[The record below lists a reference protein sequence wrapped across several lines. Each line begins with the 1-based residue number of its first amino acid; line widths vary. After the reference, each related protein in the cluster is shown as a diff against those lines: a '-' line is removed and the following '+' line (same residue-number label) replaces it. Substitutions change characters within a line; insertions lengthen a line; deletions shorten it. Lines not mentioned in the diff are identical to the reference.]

1 MKASLHRYY
10 LLLLLLIAAIFLI
23 VGLVA
28 PIITFKKFIFIQN
41 TFSII
46 SGTWGLLKEGHLF
59 LFFIITVFSIIL
71 PIFKIIFLANL
82 VYSSATANS
91 KTTKT
96 LDLVHRFGRWSMLDV
111 FVVAVLVITVKLG
124 AIADVEKHIG
134 LYFYAASAILLMFI
148 TSRVINMK
156 NDVRV

>member
-1 MKASLHRYY
+1 MKAFLHRYY

-28 PIITFKKFIFIQN
+28 PIITFKKFILIQN

-46 SGTWGLLKEGHLF
+46 SGTWSLLKEGHLF

-82 VYSSATANS
+82 VYSSATTNA

-111 FVVAVLVITVKLG
+111 FVVAVLVVTVKLG

>member
-1 MKASLHRYY
+1 M
-10 LLLLLLIAAIFLI
+10 
-23 VGLVA
+23 
-28 PIITFKKFIFIQN
+28 
-41 TFSII
+41 
-46 SGTWGLLKEGHLF
+46 F

-82 VYSSATANS
+82 VYSSATTNA

-111 FVVAVLVITVKLG
+111 FVVAVLVVTVKLG